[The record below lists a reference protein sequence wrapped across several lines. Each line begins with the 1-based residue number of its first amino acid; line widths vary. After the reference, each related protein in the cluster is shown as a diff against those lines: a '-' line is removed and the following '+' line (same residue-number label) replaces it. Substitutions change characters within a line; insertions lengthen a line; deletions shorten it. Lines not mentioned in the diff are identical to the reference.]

1 MQQYLRR
8 LRKRSQGQGVLEFAL
23 ILMLVGLAAAAI
35 IFILGPT
42 IGNVFSNFIADA
54 PVRAGHLVRVLPQH
68 ALPARHVYAVTASR
82 HGVDAK
88 AAAFLAQLQATLAGG
103 LS

>member
-54 PVRAGHLVRVLPQH
+54 PVAPPSLNDVTRLPTST
-68 ALPARHVYAVTASR
+68 PAPHIP
-82 HGVDAK
+82 VDPYTHK
-88 AAAFLAQLQATLAGG
+88 RRQDEYYGF
-103 LS
+103 

>member
-1 MQQYLRR
+1 MHQYLRR

-54 PVRAGHLVRVLPQH
+54 PVAPPSLNDVTRLPTST
-68 ALPARHVYAVTASR
+68 PAPTATNRTTASA
-82 HGVDAK
+82 DAQ
-88 AAAFLAQLQATLAGG
+88 FMQILAKCT
-103 LS
+103 